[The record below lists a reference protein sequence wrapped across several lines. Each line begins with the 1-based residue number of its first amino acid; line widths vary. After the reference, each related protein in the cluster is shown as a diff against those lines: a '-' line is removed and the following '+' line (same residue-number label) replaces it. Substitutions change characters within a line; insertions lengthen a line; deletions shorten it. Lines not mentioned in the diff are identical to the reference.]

1 MTETIYMKTGRRP
14 LTAVEL
20 ASFVLAGLVCL
31 GLTACCTNAPAS
43 AHQRTFS
50 SFDIPAHGAGKEV
63 IAAGTINFQNAELE
77 QVLALYQEL
86 SRRSVIRSTLPH
98 PTITVR
104 TETRLTRIEAL
115 QLLDTVLAQNG
126 IAMVLAGET
135 AVKAV
140 PQATAIAEAPPEITL
155 PLEELPDSGS
165 FMSRTVQL
173 KKVKA
178 VEVMAVLQPLTKTP
192 NALLPIQSQNLLV
205 IRDYSANVKR
215 MLKMLQEL
223 EKDPGH

>member
-1 MTETIYMKTGRRP
+1 MTEAIYMKTGRRP
-14 LTAVEL
+14 ATAAEL
-20 ASFVLAGLVCL
+20 ASFVLAGLLCL
-31 GLTACCTNAPAS
+31 GLTACCTNSPAS
-43 AHQRTFS
+43 AHKRTFS

-86 SRRSVIRSTLPH
+86 SRRSVIRGALPH
-98 PTITVR
+98 LTITVR
-104 TETRLTRIEAL
+104 NETPLTRVEAL
-115 QLLDTVLAQNG
+115 QLLDTVLAENG

-140 PQATAIAEAPPEITL
+140 PQAMAITEAPPEITL
-155 PLEELPDSGS
+155 PPEELPDSDS
-165 FMSRTVQL
+165 FMSRTVRL

-178 VEVMAVLQPLTKTP
+178 VEVMAVLMPLTKTS
-192 NALLPIQSQNLLV
+192 NALLPIQSENLLV

-223 EKDPGH
+223 EKDAEH